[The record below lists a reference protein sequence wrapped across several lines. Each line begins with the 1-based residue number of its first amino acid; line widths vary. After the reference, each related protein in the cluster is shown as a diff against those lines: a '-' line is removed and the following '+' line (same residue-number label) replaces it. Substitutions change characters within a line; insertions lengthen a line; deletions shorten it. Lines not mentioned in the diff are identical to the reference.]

1 MDGDAEDCQ
10 RYAGDKPCRLTE
22 EIIDSTDTSQREEK
36 GDGIKINLQ
45 IRSLHAEHGSL
56 EYLQTGREECRR
68 QIEEIDEY
76 CQTETADKHLDSD
89 SCLQEK
95 ERKGKQQSDSTH
107 HHIIIEAILQH
118 LFNLDRLGHQTMEEV
133 CLNAK
138 GPLRQHHRWQQD
150 GTRHIEGS
158 HSHLVPHFLSRF
170 CREQGKE
177 IGIEKEDG
185 SNHNHHRTNTLC
197 SQCADILQT
206 EEVDMAETTE
216 PGNLLLLL
224 VINLFVIEIDG
235 KSGEYRSCKEEET
248 YPSHIYR
255 EERSHKHIPYEHGKH
270 SHPSQYQR
278 PFQNPLRSLAVTG
291 DVDAVDK
298 REPQEQKEADN
309 SLTCRQE
316 IDKHRKRKHRK
327 HIVPE
332 AHEIGGEQELVPDLL
347 WHRAR
352 LHIIIHCRNIPLH
365 HHLHDDVWNQHT
377 DNDTGSQQGR
387 HVFAPKFS
395 PILGEA
401 EKEAH
406 THHHIQEDD
415 VARHE
420 GISLVEVTA
429 LLQPPKP

>member
-10 RYAGDKPCRLTE
+10 RYAGDKPCRLAKE
-22 EIIDSTDTSQREEK
+22 MIDGSDASQREEE
-36 GDGIKINLQ
+36 GDGIKIDLQ

-95 ERKGKQQSDSTH
+95 ERKGEQQGYRTH
-107 HHIIIEAILQH
+107 YHIIIEAILQH
-118 LFNLDRLGHQTMEEV
+118 LLHLYRLGHQTMEEV
-133 CLNAK
+133 CLNTK

-150 GTRHIEGS
+150 GTCHIEGS

-170 CREQGKE
+170 CRKQGEE

-185 SNHNHHRTNTLC
+185 GNHNHHRTDTLC
-197 SQCADILQT
+197 SQCADILQA
-206 EEVDMAETTE
+206 EEVDMAESTE
-216 PGNLLLLL
+216 LGNLLFLL
-224 VINLFVIEIDG
+224 VINLFVIEIGG
-235 KSGEYRSCKEEET
+235 KSGEYRSSKEEET

-255 EERSHKHIPYEHGKH
+255 EEGSHKHISYQHGKH

-291 DVDAVDK
+291 DIDAVDK
-298 REPQEQKEADN
+298 RELQEQEEAGYN
-309 SLTCRQE
+309 LTCRQE
-316 IDKHRKRKHRK
+316 IDEHRKRKHRK

-332 AHEIGGEQELVPDLL
+332 AHEIGSEQELVPDFL

-352 LHIIIHCRNIPLH
+352 LHVIIHCRNIPLH
-365 HHLHDDVWNQHT
+365 HHLHDDVRNQHT
-377 DNDTGSQQGR
+377 DYD
-387 HVFAPKFS
+387 
-395 PILGEA
+395 
-401 EKEAH
+401 
-406 THHHIQEDD
+406 
-415 VARHE
+415 AR
-420 GISLVEVTA
+420 T
-429 LLQPPKP
+429 Q